1 MGVIGYLNSILIYSS
16 NLSEHWKLVK
26 EVLQWLKNNGL
37 YIFPNKYVFYQNSV
51 KFLGYILGPKGVKM
65 DPEKV

>member
-16 NLSEHWKLVK
+16 NLSEHWKLVN

-37 YIFPNKYVFYQNSV
+37 YIFPDKYVFYQNSV

>member
-16 NLSEHWKLVK
+16 NLSEHWKLVN

>member
-16 NLSEHWKLVK
+16 NLSEHWKLVN

-51 KFLGYILGPKGVKM
+51 KFLGYILEPKGVKM

>member
-37 YIFPNKYVFYQNSV
+37 YIFPDKYVFYQNSV
-51 KFLGYILGPKGVKM
+51 KFLGYILGPKRVKI